1 MTELDVAHFLRLL
14 ELLRCPDNSTRSD
27 AEKRYVAA
35 CQTDPAHVFA
45 CLAHCLAHH
54 DDVIRI
60 QAATLLRRAA
70 TVATGPE
77 DPWPKA
83 VHVHAAIRINL
94 IKAIARESCSPVRRT
109 LVAAIAVISEAG
121 PWPELV
127 PMVFDLANENVEA
140 AICLLGELVGRHVEE
155 IMSHSQT
162 MSIIHQG
169 LTSKTLAASAI
180 VLVSQIVG
188 AHQGE
193 LKWKTGVASALQQV
207 LPQLEGALALLTE
220 EQSPNLPEALQ
231 ALIMLAEHQPSFF
244 KSRYQIWIEIML
256 KLALSPVHPSVR
268 MLSFEWV
275 ASLVASAKG
284 LVKAVPDLPSKALT
298 VAFLF
303 LSELEE
309 DEEAERLCKEGEAK
323 VDFLVKNFT
332 FNVAKSPLASL
343 TLRYARSPS
352 WKERTAAALA
362 IRAAGEYADEISAD
376 QMTEALLQLT
386 TDPHCRVGSAAFF
399 ALGQLCHDRG
409 SNFNQEW
416 CEKFMPAFARGCQEK
431 EVLIARKAIGALESH
446 LHQCSSHEISR
457 FSSMLVNVLV
467 LKLQSSDTNIV
478 VAALEALGALAIA
491 VDDGFD
497 DCYDSLAP
505 LLLRALEST
514 SKDHIHSTIRE
525 KAFECISLMGFAV
538 TKEKFAPLAAAALKS
553 LAPKRESDVIDASID
568 VCELSDCSRDSI
580 QRMCKVLGVDFG
592 HFLPLLVPSIL
603 GSLDQLEAFTTDIQ
617 GAEDDL
623 VVQLDTSTFRVRTGQ
638 LTEAVALIKLLE
650 VLMKHTAECFLQF
663 VLPTSR
669 VLVKLLSQSPSV
681 FTSELREGIYPTWA
695 ELVSLK
701 GLDLETKRILV
712 QSFVEKLALDIMN
725 SEEADDIASMARALA
740 LIIDRARHEDG
751 TLPGATAQVTAQ
763 QVTDLC
769 GLAVSEI
776 AKSFQREGAGPV
788 EGETSKRETS
798 WSGSDEEEEGDDED
812 ENEEHQCRTGLLSII
827 TSCMKADP
835 QAFLSSAWPS
845 LLSLLQQWFGKPRGA
860 GGTKLALRLACEICH
875 LGEDAASAWPTFMT
889 QVVVALS
896 SDREERR
903 WAARGVAWAARSEA
917 FAPWALPAAE
927 RLRPRELRSDGEI
940 AALVQLCLSHSSAL
954 ADTCSD
960 CWRSCFAALPL
971 KADLA
976 ESRRLN
982 NQIFAQVESGAIQG
996 ISAARA
1002 VGYLSEVL
1010 GLSRYRA
1017 VAVVL

>member
-1 MTELDVAHFLRLL
+1 MEQL
-14 ELLRCPDNSTRSD
+14 
-27 AEKRYVAA
+27 
-35 CQTDPAHVFA
+35 QTDPKAFLMTMVEKGKEQVQQLMA
-45 CLAHCLAHH
+45 KQGEA
-54 DDVIRI
+54 
-60 QAATLLRRAA
+60 
-70 TVATGPE
+70 
-77 DPWPKA
+77 PKA
-83 VHVHAAIRINL
+83 D
-94 IKAIARESCSPVRRT
+94 K
-109 LVAAIAVISEAG
+109 SEKKKKQ
-121 PWPELV
+121 ER
-127 PMVFDLANENVEA
+127 M
-140 AICLLGELVGRHVEE
+140 
-155 IMSHSQT
+155 
-162 MSIIHQG
+162 
-169 LTSKTLAASAI
+169 
-180 VLVSQIVG
+180 G

-751 TLPGATAQVTAQ
+751 TLPGATAQ
-763 QVTDLC
+763 
-769 GLAVSEI
+769 
-776 AKSFQREGAGPV
+776 
-788 EGETSKRETS
+788 
-798 WSGSDEEEEGDDED
+798 
-812 ENEEHQCRTGLLSII
+812 
-827 TSCMKADP
+827 
-835 QAFLSSAWPS
+835 
-845 LLSLLQQWFGKPRGA
+845 
-860 GGTKLALRLACEICH
+860 
-875 LGEDAASAWPTFMT
+875 
-889 QVVVALS
+889 
-896 SDREERR
+896 
-903 WAARGVAWAARSEA
+903 A

-927 RLRPRELRSDGEI
+927 RLRPRELRSDGGGGGQGRSPPEDAMEVEI
-940 AALVQLCLSHSSAL
+940 PRVQSREVALPAASPTDSRLSSAIEVL
-954 ADTCSD
+954 MDIVHTDIERNGSVEGLLTGTALDFVKFLEFAW
-960 CWRSCFAALPL
+960 CWLPFAWGCGSKPCTVPFFFCLCEL
-971 KADLA
+971 
-976 ESRRLN
+976 
-982 NQIFAQVESGAIQG
+982 AIQIYFLYWMRRVLVPLTFALFLAFLCEPVLAILVKIPRWAG
-996 ISAARA
+996 GALRAGSQRCRQRTQPGTKVGASSSSDTDSIGSAFERTGSERSFSSFFMALSVFLPTLIGVNSRA
-1002 VGYLSEVL
+1002 LRSYTI
-1010 GLSRYRA
+1010 
-1017 VAVVL
+1017 